1 MVPEREPAKRMIIP
15 PPRVDG
21 FCFAPEIDIIPG
33 LRYNR
38 ARARIRRSV
47 QKGGGLLEAL
57 NGSLTR
63 VVDVKDQRELGDDEN
78 IIDVLVDAAQLDLP
92 ALAGI

>member
-1 MVPEREPAKRMIIP
+1 
-15 PPRVDG
+15 
-21 FCFAPEIDIIPG
+21 
-33 LRYNR
+33 
-38 ARARIRRSV
+38 V

-78 IIDVLVDAAQLDLP
+78 IIDVLVDAAQLDLLLEIMP
-92 ALAGI
+92 KPEFLEKQKLVFLLLARFMASPGVYRVPIKGTLLKPVIL